1 MMDRLLRRARLSL
14 NLGLAL
20 LLLGLAGL
28 LVLAWMEYL
37 RHPGLSIVDALAVR
51 REPWTSLAAWCVL
64 SGSLVALLAGGVVAL
79 VAGTWIR
86 RILVL
91 PAVALPAYWW
101 LTALGVLPA
110 TGFRAPDPLALAR
123 MLPLTAAITLVLPAA
138 IMGALA
144 VTPRRG
150 LPPTTRMR
158 PVHHHE
164 GRR

>member
-64 SGSLVALLAGGVVAL
+64 AGSLVALLAGGVVAL
-79 VAGTWIR
+79 VEGAWIR

-91 PAVALPAYWW
+91 AAVALPAYWW

-110 TGFRAPDPLALAR
+110 TGFHAPDPLALAR

-144 VTPRRG
+144 LTPRRE
-150 LPPTTRMR
+150 LPPTSRMR
-158 PVHHHE
+158 PVHDQE
-164 GRR
+164 ERR